1 MMSERASMF
10 VFVMGLMLTIS
21 AAGSVEFAAPQSSL
35 LNEAALSVVGVAIMW
50 VGALGLSRQG

>member
-10 VFVMGLMLTIS
+10 VFVMGLILTIS
-21 AAGSVEFAAPQSSL
+21 AAGSVEFATPKSSL

>member
-1 MMSERASMF
+1 MF
-10 VFVMGLMLTIS
+10 VFVMGLILTVS
-21 AAGSVEFAAPQSSL
+21 AAGSVEFAAPESSL

>member
-1 MMSERASMF
+1 MSERASMF

-21 AAGSVEFAAPQSSL
+21 AAGSVEFAAPDATL